1 MSGFVL
7 LARVLQKNALW
18 RRDPDHLKLFLYLL
32 MNANYMKDE
41 TYTYTTGTDKVV
53 VGYAQYLCSYSKISE
68 DCQYSRGNK
77 LVRWGL
83 SRVSRMINALE
94 DEGRIKVL
102 SKTHLGSLIR
112 IENYQSYQDFSTY
125 NRKETGRA
133 AERKRKT
140 SENKVTNEIQIKELW
155 SVYLEELG
163 GKGNHPTLTAKR
175 KEVLGLLY
183 EEQLKGDD
191 NYMDTF
197 RNLLKSVR
205 SSEHH
210 MKERSWH
217 LPESLFRDQERR
229 ERWAL
234 KGSEQIHKSTAH
246 SVSRTWSID
255 A

>member
-125 NRKETGRA
+125 NHKEPGRA

-155 SVYLEELG
+155 SAYLEELG
-163 GKGNHPTLTAKR
+163 GKGNQPTLTAKR

-197 RNLLKSVR
+197 RNILKAVR

-210 MKERSWH
+210 MKERAWH
-217 LPESLFRDQERR
+217 LPESLFKDQERR

>member
-7 LARVLQKNALW
+7 LARKLQHNALW

-53 VGYAQYLCSYSKISE
+53 VGYAQYLCSYSKISK
-68 DCQYSRGNK
+68 DCQYSSGNK

-83 SRVSRMINALE
+83 SRVSRMINAQE

-125 NRKETGRA
+125 NHKGPGRA

-163 GKGNHPTLTAKR
+163 GKGNQPTLTAKR
-175 KEVLGLLY
+175 KNVLGLLY

-191 NYMDTF
+191 NYLDTF
-197 RNLLKSVR
+197 RNVLKAVR

-210 MKERSWH
+210 MKERAWH
-217 LPESLFRDQERR
+217 LPESLFKDPERR

-246 SVSRTWSID
+246 GVSRTWSID

>member
-7 LARVLQKNALW
+7 LARKLQHNALW

-53 VGYAQYLCSYSKISE
+53 VGYAQYLCSYSKISK
-68 DCQYSRGNK
+68 DCQYSSGNK

-83 SRVSRMINALE
+83 SRVSRMINAQE

-125 NRKETGRA
+125 NHKGPGRA

-163 GKGNHPTLTAKR
+163 GKGNQPTLTAKR
-175 KEVLGLLY
+175 RNVLGLLY
-183 EEQLKGDD
+183 EEQLKGAD
-191 NYMDTF
+191 NYLDTF
-197 RNLLKSVR
+197 RNVLKAVR

-210 MKERSWH
+210 MKERAWH
-217 LPESLFRDQERR
+217 LPESLFKDPERR

-246 SVSRTWSID
+246 GVSRTWSID